1 MARINI
7 PDGKGLER
15 VRVWRLQPDVG
26 MSMGAAANALYTKMS
41 LDVRVREIARMRVAQ
56 INRCHI

>member
-1 MARINI
+1 MARITV
-7 PDGKGLER
+7 PDGEGLER

-26 MSMGAAANALYTKMS
+26 MRIGAASQALYTKIS

-56 INRCHI
+56 INQCHI

>member
-1 MARINI
+1 MARINV

-15 VRVWRLQPDVG
+15 VRGWRLQPDVG
-26 MSMGAAANALYTKMS
+26 MSIGAASQALYTKIS

-56 INRCHI
+56 INQCHI